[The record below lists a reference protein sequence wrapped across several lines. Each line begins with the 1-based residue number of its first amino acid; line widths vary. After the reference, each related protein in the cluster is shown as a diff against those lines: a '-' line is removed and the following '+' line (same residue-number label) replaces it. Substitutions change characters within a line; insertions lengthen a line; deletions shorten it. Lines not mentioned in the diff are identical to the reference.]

1 MTSQHQVEG
10 DVRPWSG
17 VGGRGNWNRCHDEQ
31 STCLVLEMCLRNVCE
46 GGRGSYTSWHYI
58 FMNIIF
64 ECTKLYLLS
73 NSSANTTLGGTLYA
87 YLASEGGAVQ

>member
-1 MTSQHQVEG
+1 
-10 DVRPWSG
+10 
-17 VGGRGNWNRCHDEQ
+17 
-31 STCLVLEMCLRNVCE
+31 MCLRNVCE
-46 GGRGSYTSWHYI
+46 GGRGSDNHIPVGTTYSW
-58 FMNIIF
+58 NIIF

>member
-1 MTSQHQVEG
+1 M
-10 DVRPWSG
+10 R
-17 VGGRGNWNRCHDEQ
+17 GGEDLITIYQLALHIHG
-31 STCLVLEMCLRNVCE
+31 
-46 GGRGSYTSWHYI
+46 
-58 FMNIIF
+58 IIF